1 MMYMKEELKKVF
13 EEYVDKFE
21 KTSKIIVKKE
31 HTLRVANNCYE
42 IASFLNLSDDD
53 KIIAYLIGLCH
64 DLGRFKQLA
73 LTDSF
78 SDHDTNID
86 HAALSVE
93 ILFKE
98 GLINKFMDT
107 MDYDDIIKN
116 AIFYHN
122 KDEVAPNIG
131 ERGTLFAK
139 IIRDADKLD
148 ILNIISVAEKENIFW
163 YEEYN
168 NLEINDKILNDHLSH
183 KLINY
188 KEIKTNL
195 DTAIA
200 YFNYA
205 YDINFSWTKDRIIRN
220 DYYNIINNRFKGWFK
235 KEHLLD
241 TIYQKTMEYLKKD
254 N

>member
-1 MMYMKEELKKVF
+1 MKEELKKVF

-21 KTSKIIVKKE
+21 KTSKVLLKKE

-53 KIIAYLIGLCH
+53 KKIAYLIGLCH
-64 DLGRFKQLA
+64 DIGRFKQLE

-86 HAALSVE
+86 HAALSVD

-98 GLINKFMDT
+98 SLINKFMDT

-116 AIFYHN
+116 AILNHN
-122 KDEVAPNIG
+122 KDKIDPNLG
-131 ERGTLFAK
+131 ERSAMFAK

-148 ILNIISVAEKENIFW
+148 ILYIVTIDPKEDIFW
-163 YEEYN
+163 YKEYS
-168 NLEINDKILNDHLSH
+168 NLEINDKVLNDHLSG

-188 KEIKTNL
+188 KEIETNF

-200 YFNYA
+200 IFNYA
-205 YDINFSWTKDRIIRN
+205 YDINYSWTKDRIIRN
-220 DYYNIINNRFKGWFK
+220 DYYNVINNRFKVWFK

-241 TIYQKTMEYLKKD
+241 TIYQKTIEYLKKD